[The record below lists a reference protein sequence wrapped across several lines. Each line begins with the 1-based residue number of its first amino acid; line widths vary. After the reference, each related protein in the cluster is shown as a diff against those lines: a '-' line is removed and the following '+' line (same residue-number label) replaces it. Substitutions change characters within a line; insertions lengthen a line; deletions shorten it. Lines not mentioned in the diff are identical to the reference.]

1 MFVSEYLLGEDV
13 LVAPILTAQTTT
25 RDIVLPEGTW
35 VDGND
40 GTVYEG
46 NQTLKNYSAPLE
58 VLPYFLRQGSDAA
71 VVGGS
76 AELTINI
83 AVLLLSLLFYIFV

>member
-13 LVAPILTAQTTT
+13 LVAPILTAQTIT
-25 RDIVLPEGTW
+25 RDIVLPEGSW

-46 NQTLKNYSAPLE
+46 NQTLRNYSAPLE

-71 VVGGS
+71 AVAGS
-76 AELTINI
+76 VQLTVNI
-83 AVLLLSLLFYIFV
+83 AVILLSLSFYIFV